1 MSSIGA
7 TAATAPSGPEGLFSG
22 LGLRIVSALVLI
34 PVAVLAV
41 WFGGWLFAALVGVF
55 AGLMLWEW
63 RRLTGGRAAWMALGI
78 PYVLL
83 PCLALIWLR
92 DQSGD
97 AFLVLILFV
106 CVWASDTG
114 AYAAGRMIGGPKL
127 APRISPNKTWAGLF
141 GAMAAS
147 AAVLLAALHW
157 RGGAAPD
164 GWSLSTAAV
173 LGAGIGLVGQ
183 AGDLF
188 ESWVK
193 RRFGAK
199 DSGTL
204 IPGHGGALDRL
215 DSMLFVAPTAALV
228 MWVSV

>member
-7 TAATAPSGPEGLFSG
+7 TAATAPSGPEALFAG
-22 LGLRIVSALVLI
+22 LGLRVLSALVLI
-34 PVAVLAV
+34 PVAVFAV
-41 WFGGWLFAALVGVF
+41 WYGGWVFAALVGAF

-63 RRLTGGRAAWMALGI
+63 RRLTAGRGGWMLLGLA
-78 PYVLL
+78 YVLL
-83 PCLALIWLR
+83 PCLSLIWLR
-92 DQSGD
+92 NESGE
-97 AFLVLILFV
+97 AIPVLILFV

-114 AYAAGRMIGGPKL
+114 AYAAGRLIGGPKL
-127 APRISPNKTWAGLF
+127 APKISPNKTWAGLF

-147 AAVLLAALHW
+147 GAVLIAALAL
-157 RGGAAPD
+157 RSAEPAAGGMIFVA
-164 GWSLSTAAV
+164 GL
-173 LGAGIGLVGQ
+173 LGAGIGLIGQ

-215 DSMLFVAPTAALV
+215 DSMLFVAPAAALV
-228 MWVSV
+228 LWVWR